1 MNSLAIFV
9 TSKTKA
15 GIGKECES
23 ERQTEVMSTTVKSD
37 LYQSLIPAYYLSKV
51 CGLLPVRFVQQNPG
65 RYWGR
70 LHFRDIIY
78 RYDLWLGILKRIM
91 YLSYLYSWYPY
102 SICLL
107 VFLMSCAIF
116 GLWRDLRDGWEN
128 STRMKSST
136 AVVVTCGDVSAV
148 LFLAIVSILGSPFRW
163 SHLQHIINNL
173 VKVDE
178 KLSIVSPKK
187 TRRYAIFL
195 ITISLVYLISI
206 SSLDLYSWSTRVK
219 ISNQKSDKGPMNYI
233 PIYFLYVIVI
243 MIEAQYTLLTYNI
256 GERFGRLNQTLKNV
270 LKTEKIT
277 ESFKKDFALG
287 SMDSS
292 VLSSGQKLGVIDHN
306 GSLRLPISLWEMVRV
321 SGCGNESGIKSFLKY
336 NYYCVSYLLK
346 FVECRN
352 VADTISQLITVH
364 SSLCDTVL
372 LINTAFGV
380 PVLVVTLT
388 CLLHLIIT
396 PYVLIIDANGS
407 NNGLFLATQCL
418 WCVLHIGRMFII
430 VQPCYEAS
438 TKAKTTAVIVS
449 QLLSWNLDSDIRKQ
463 LEIFSLQLLHRP
475 IDFSACGLFSLDR
488 SLVTSIVG
496 SVTTYLVILIQ
507 FQKADDTKDT
517 NDILKN
523 ATQLIRNVSTFR
535 NIDILRKST

>member
-1 MNSLAIFV
+1 MDIGRHSNPMLKA
-9 TSKTKA
+9 KTKA

-70 LHFRDIIY
+70 LHFRDII
-78 RYDLWLGILKRIM
+78 
-91 YLSYLYSWYPY
+91 Y

-287 SMDSS
+287 DFREH
-292 VLSSGQKLGVIDHN
+292 GQLGAFIRAEIRGDRPQRKSKIADFIV
-306 GSLRLPISLWEMVRV
+306 
-321 SGCGNESGIKSFLKY
+321 GN
-336 NYYCVSYLLK
+336 
-346 FVECRN
+346 ECRN